1 MRRGFVEPQSVHG
14 GEEVLEEN
22 RASLQVHTGE
32 KKMFLDVC
40 VCVRA
45 VSIHGKACICVK
57 NK

>member
-1 MRRGFVEPQSVHG
+1 MHG